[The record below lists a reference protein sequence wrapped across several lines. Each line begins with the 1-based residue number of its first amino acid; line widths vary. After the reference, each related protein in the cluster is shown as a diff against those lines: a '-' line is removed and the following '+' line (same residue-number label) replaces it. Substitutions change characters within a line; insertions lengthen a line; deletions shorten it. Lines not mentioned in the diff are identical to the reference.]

1 MADFQKRLVGSLKG
15 LTENFKVATGETTHI
30 MKGEGEKRGER
41 GEMGKGVVSISPVV
55 QVTSIMISISH
66 QAAADEMKHI
76 VQHHNFTELF
86 RYTKKFV
93 KLMTKLL

>member
-1 MADFQKRLVGSLKG
+1 
-15 LTENFKVATGETTHI
+15 
-30 MKGEGEKRGER
+30 
-41 GEMGKGVVSISPVV
+41 MGKGVVSISPVV